1 MTTTSP
7 MHGLPAATRRR
18 LIVIGLLRA
27 SATTV
32 VLVAAYYLLPLD
44 HLAGVALGVTLAAG
58 LLVLTAVSAYQVR
71 AIIKARYPAIRAI
84 EALAATAPLFLL
96 LFAATY
102 YVMAQADL
110 SNFNVHSLT
119 RTDALYFT
127 VTVFATVGFG
137 DITATTQVGPPHR
150 HRADDPRPGSPR
162 PRDPRV
168 PRSGPAWPPTTHC
181 AAGDRIFVSASRGQA
196 SVGAIGHVDRR
207 RGRPSRGPVPR
218 WRAAATWA
226 LARCRGGPDPGGQHR
241 AGTSAGTKR
250 TAAMRTRGS
259 EVANSIVRRQAACS
273 DRHSWVRALTLLYLA
288 AVPASV
294 IIDNW
299 ISTMRRAAIRPVP
312 RTTGPAGA
320 TSAAPPDSWHSR
332 DSASS
337 ANSALATHGYPP
349 DRTVRTATSSSES
362 RSGGPPNTPGSTHAS
377 GRSARD
383 AAAALG
389 QSG

>member
-1 MTTTSP
+1 M
-7 MHGLPAATRRR
+7 
-18 LIVIGLLRA
+18 
-27 SATTV
+27 
-32 VLVAAYYLLPLD
+32 
-44 HLAGVALGVTLAAG
+44 
-58 LLVLTAVSAYQVR
+58 
-71 AIIKARYPAIRAI
+71 
-84 EALAATAPLFLL
+84 
-96 LFAATY
+96 
-102 YVMAQADL
+102 
-110 SNFNVHSLT
+110 
-119 RTDALYFT
+119 
-127 VTVFATVGFG
+127 
-137 DITATTQVGPPHR
+137 
-150 HRADDPRPGSPR
+150 
-162 PRDPRV
+162 
-168 PRSGPAWPPTTHC
+168 
-181 AAGDRIFVSASRGQA
+181 SASPGQA

-207 RGRPSRGPVPR
+207 RGPAFARPRPSMARRCDLG
-218 WRAAATWA
+218 

-241 AGTSAGTKR
+241 AGTSAGTNR

-288 AVPASV
+288 AVPASM
-294 IIDNW
+294 IIGTW
-299 ISTMRRAAIRPVP
+299 ICTMRRAAIRPVP

-332 DSASS
+332 DSPSS
-337 ANSALATHGYPP
+337 ASSALATHGYPP